1 MTNPIKGREKKCVLA
16 VDDVAIILSR
26 VTDALEK
33 RYDVVTVN
41 SGPRALEYLVSNKPD
56 LILLDIRM
64 PGQDGFE
71 MLRRLRTME
80 GRADIP
86 VVVLTGLEDK
96 QYVVEALSL
105 GIRDYILKPFAPND
119 LLERVQRVLE
129 SGK

>member
-1 MTNPIKGREKKCVLA
+1 MPNPMQGPAKKCILV

-33 RYDVVTVN
+33 RFDVITAN
-41 SGPRALEYLVSNKPD
+41 SGERALEYLASNKPD

-71 MLRRLRTME
+71 LLRIIKGME
-80 GRADIP
+80 DRADIP
-86 VVVLTGLEDK
+86 VIVLSGLEDK
-96 QYVVEALSL
+96 QYVVKALSL
-105 GIRDYILKPFAPND
+105 GVRDYILKPFAPSD
-119 LLERVQRVLE
+119 LRERVQRVLE

>member
-1 MTNPIKGREKKCVLA
+1 MASPIREHGKKRVLV

-33 RYDVVTVN
+33 QYGVVTVN
-41 SGPRALEYLVSNKPD
+41 SASRALEYLSANKPD

-71 MLRRLRTME
+71 LLRQIKTME
-80 GRADIP
+80 DRADIP
-86 VVVLTGLEDK
+86 VMVLTGLEEK
-96 QYVVEALSL
+96 QYVVEGLSL

-129 SGK
+129 PGV